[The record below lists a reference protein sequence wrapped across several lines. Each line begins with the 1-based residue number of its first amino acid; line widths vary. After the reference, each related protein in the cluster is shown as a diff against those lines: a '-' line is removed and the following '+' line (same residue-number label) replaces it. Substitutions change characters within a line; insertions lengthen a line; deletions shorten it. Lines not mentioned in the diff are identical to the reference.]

1 MNGHSS
7 CVLVTGG
14 FDPIHGGHIDYFEDA
29 KSLSTYLIVGVN
41 SDEWLRRK
49 KGRPFMSWESRKR
62 IIDQMNIVDYVID
75 FDDSDGSANDA
86 IEQCLKDFDKVI
98 FCNGGDRG
106 EDNIPEYEKYK
117 NNKRVEFKYSV
128 GGGKT
133 ESSSELLNAYS
144 NPITY
149 RAWGHYRVLYEGKD
163 YKVKEIVIKPHSEL
177 SMQRHEHRSETWNLV
192 SGNAKLRL
200 IQHGEVVEHDLLSTT
215 VIPKGTWHQ
224 GYNDSNTPAHIVEI
238 WRGDTEHL
246 NEEDIERKN

>member
-1 MNGHSS
+1 MNGTNVAHDS

-14 FDPIHGGHIDYFEDA
+14 FDPIHGGHIDYFQDA
-29 KSLSTYLIVGVN
+29 KLLSTYLIVGVN

-49 KGRPFMSWESRKR
+49 KGRNFMSWESRKR

-86 IEQCLKDFDKVI
+86 IEQCLKDFDRVI
-98 FCNGGDRG
+98 FCNGGDR
-106 EDNIPEYEKYK
+106 EKDNIPEYEKYK

-149 RAWGHYRVLYEGKD
+149 RAWGHYRVLYEG
-163 YKVKEIVIKPHSEL
+163 
-177 SMQRHEHRSETWNLV
+177 
-192 SGNAKLRL
+192 
-200 IQHGEVVEHDLLSTT
+200 
-215 VIPKGTWHQ
+215 
-224 GYNDSNTPAHIVEI
+224 
-238 WRGDTEHL
+238 
-246 NEEDIERKN
+246 